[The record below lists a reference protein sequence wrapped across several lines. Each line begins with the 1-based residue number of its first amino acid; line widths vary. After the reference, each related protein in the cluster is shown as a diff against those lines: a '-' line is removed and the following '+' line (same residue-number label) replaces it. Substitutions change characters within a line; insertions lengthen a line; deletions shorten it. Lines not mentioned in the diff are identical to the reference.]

1 MLRKTVIFVSL
12 LLGFALAD
20 TALAQTVDPCQYGCP
35 KEGCGCPDEG
45 GGPIEDEG
53 SDDPDGDD
61 SGDDSDDDDSDEDSS
76 GDLPA

>member
-1 MLRKTVIFVSL
+1 MLRKTIILVSL
-12 LLGFALAD
+12 LLGLALAD
-20 TALAQTVDPCQYGCP
+20 IAPAQTVDPCQYGCP

-45 GGPIEDEG
+45 GGPVENNG
-53 SDDPDGDD
+53 SDDADDD